1 MLDINKF
8 DNISSYADH
17 KLNFFAVTKCVGTAI
32 KASLLNYNV
41 KDPSALRYDDIYAHP
56 DAVYITKDTAANM
69 SDEWLNFSVIRH
81 PYIRIQSLFKHFVI
95 RDPNRLYELHPMLS
109 VCNID
114 DFVQFL
120 IYNTTEESCN
130 HHMKSISSFLMDK
143 NNVTIPDIVF
153 DFDKEYKTVVDFLH
167 SYGCQLQKANISNM
181 EVSLSKSS
189 KRLVRERYSLDFET
203 FYFEE

>member
-8 DNISSYADH
+8 DNISSYDEH
-17 KLNFFAVTKCVGTAI
+17 KLNFFAVTKCAGTAI
-32 KASLLNYNV
+32 KAALLNYNV
-41 KDPSALRYDDIYAHP
+41 KDASALRYDDVYNHP
-56 DAVYITKDTAANM
+56 NAVYITKDTATNM
-69 SDEWLNFSVIRH
+69 SEEWLNFSVVRH

-95 RDPNRLYELHPMLS
+95 RDPNRLHELHPDLS

-120 IYNTTEESCN
+120 INNTTEESCN
-130 HHMKSISSFLMDK
+130 HHMKSISSFLLDK

-153 DFDKEYKTVVDFLH
+153 DFDKEYKTVVDFLR
-167 SYGCQLQKANISNM
+167 SYGCQLQKVNVSNM
-181 EVSLSKSS
+181 KVSLSKSS

-203 FYFEE
+203 FYFEG